1 MLCAR
6 VKFAVYLYELFVFV
20 NLVIYFAVTTN
31 AHLWQRRKSETPKA
45 LIHYLIVINLIIA
58 LSLDKKKGLGK
69 YTPVALWE
77 IR

>member
-1 MLCAR
+1 MKL
-6 VKFAVYLYELFVFV
+6 AVYLYELSVFV
-20 NLVIYFAVTTN
+20 NLAIYFAVTIN
-31 AHLWQRRKSETPKA
+31 AHSWQRRKSETPKA

-58 LSLDKKKGLGK
+58 LSLDKKKGFGK